1 MALFLPGGSFKNNL
15 GSTHKVEKV
24 LSSLLSSITTFVLD
38 LGCLFVFFG
47 SKTVLGSTHVV
58 EQLLFFK
65 LPSIMTFHLT

>member
-38 LGCLFVFFG
+38 LGCLFVFFWSPG
-47 SKTVLGSTHVV
+47 KVQKLFWG
-58 EQLLFFK
+58 LL
-65 LPSIMTFHLT
+65 M

>member
-47 SKTVLGSTHVV
+47 VRVR
-58 EQLLFFK
+58 FK
-65 LPSIMTFHLT
+65 NCFGVYSCS